1 MAFGGILGKE
11 ANALALNNGV
21 YDAGNY
27 RISNVGDPINDGD
40 TVNLKYYKEQNDGLT
55 FLKKNFLAEVT
66 FTPES
71 GQFAYT
77 SFTTPQEFLNYLI
90 IEVIANNAKGTDIS
104 FDLLDRPPR
113 ENSDWLS
120 FRKIA
125 INNNT
130 ALNGNFNLIFWFT
143 AVRQSSLSANNTTL
157 TYCNP
162 AYQGSEQ
169 LYYNMSNELTYLA
182 IGMHYMPSTGQSSF
196 TSGSIT
202 LKLYGS

>member
-11 ANALALNNGV
+11 ANALTLNNDV

-77 SFTTPQEFLNYLI
+77 SFTTPQEFFNYLI

-104 FDLLDRPPR
+104 FDLLDRPPKV
-113 ENSDWLS
+113 NSDWLS
-120 FRKIA
+120 NREIN
-125 INNNT
+125 INNNI
-130 ALNGNFNLIFWFT
+130 ALNGNFNLIFWLTGVTQSNNPGNT
-143 AVRQSSLSANNTTL
+143 ASI
-157 TYCNP
+157 YCNP
-162 AYQGSEQ
+162 TYQSTSRIH
-169 LYYNMSNELTYLA
+169 YNPTQELTYLA

-202 LKLYGS
+202 LKLYGG